1 MEKELKETRNN
12 VHAIKTLN
20 EVIENVGKDVRDL
33 SGFVTDFADE
43 ELKPLVRL
51 TALYRIKETLED
63 LEINVGRFRAEYEH
77 MAGRILC

>member
-20 EVIENVGKDVRDL
+20 EVIENVGGDVSEL
-33 SGFVTDFADE
+33 SGLVTDFADE

-77 MAGRILC
+77 MAGRIFC